1 MTVILY
7 QGKLPKQFVDY
18 YIYHNYLLMKG
29 FKGPNPYFILG
40 VTYLISKYKAYIWWL
55 IISHLSIAVSDYCL
69 CTVAVIGYNKDLNK
83 TIPCTLHLNPLY
95 VREYMLALEGFEFII
110 LNWGERLNWERES
123 VVRVWELSWGE
134 EECWGKSVVWRRVS
148 EWRVLCEEECCC
160 CDEEWA
166 SEWRQT
172 KTER

>member
-1 MTVILY
+1 MTVIPY
-7 QGKLPKQFVDY
+7 QGKLPEQFVDY

-83 TIPCTLHLNPLY
+83 DYPMHASFKSFVCERIYAGFRGIRVHYTELR
-95 VREYMLALEGFEFII
+95 REAKLRA
-110 LNWGERLNWERES
+110 WECCES
-123 VVRVWELSWGE
+123 VRAELGWRRVLR
-134 EECWGKSVVWRRVS
+134 EECRVKKSEWVKSVVWRRVLLLWWRVS
-148 EWRVLCEEECCC
+148 EWV
-160 CDEEWA
+160 
-166 SEWRQT
+166 
-172 KTER
+172 KTD